1 MKSSY
6 DFLRERVNAK
16 RISNDC
22 LNTQFVFE
30 GNSAIEVL
38 INEEKYKVA
47 IVLKEDRDMAYVYTE
62 LNKPLING
70 TSFTAKD
77 LHILIVKKMTI
88 IKDVDFNKYEALLA
102 NVELEDNVWG
112 YFKSPEETYI
122 NTKIEGSTVEV
133 SLQHPILVAQAGL
146 YEIGDK
152 FLIKDRPWEVIETDT
167 IASDEVTYYSLKA
180 TTIEKDSS
188 DVEKEDAPEEV
199 PDGKVKVHVLDRITL
214 TTQNAVFSSSTKLV
228 DQKIKLTSVEFTVP
242 FGITEFT
249 VKVKQNG
256 ENKEIVYKV
265 V

>member
-6 DFLRERVNAK
+6 DLLRERIRASK
-16 RISNDC
+16 ASNDC
-22 LNTQFVFE
+22 LNTQFIFE
-30 GNSAIEVL
+30 GNSAIETL
-38 INEEKYKVA
+38 INGEKYKIA

-70 TSFTAKD
+70 TSFTVKD

-88 IKDVDFNKYEALLA
+88 IKNVQFNKYEALLA
-102 NVELEDNVWG
+102 NVELDNNIWG

-122 NTKIEGSTVEV
+122 NTKIESSTVEV
-133 SLQHPILVAQAGL
+133 SLQHPILVAQSGL
-146 YEIGDK
+146 FKIGDK

-188 DVEKEDAPEEV
+188 DVEIDTITEI
-199 PDGKVKVHVLDRITL
+199 PDGKVQVHPLDRIIL
-214 TTQNAVFSSSTKLV
+214 DTQDGMFITSTKLI
-228 DQKIKLTSVEFTVP
+228 DQKIKLTSVEFTIP
-242 FGITEFT
+242 FGIQEFT

-256 ENKEIVYKV
+256 EEKEINYKV